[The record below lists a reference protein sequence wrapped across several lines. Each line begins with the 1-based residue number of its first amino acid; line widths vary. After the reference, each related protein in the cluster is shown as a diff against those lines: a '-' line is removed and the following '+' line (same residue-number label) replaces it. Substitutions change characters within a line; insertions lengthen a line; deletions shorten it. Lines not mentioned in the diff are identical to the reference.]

1 MDKLATSINTF
12 NKCAGVYQN
21 KFMVMDLYNDS
32 YDLFC
37 EKVKVENPKV
47 LEIGCGPGNITRY
60 LLKKRPDFKL
70 LGIDLAEK
78 MIDLAKANIPNAE
91 FQVMDCRN
99 ISTINE
105 KFDAIIAGFCMPFLS
120 NDECF
125 ALICDMATL
134 LNPGGAIYFSTMEGD
149 DSRSGFE
156 TTSFSEQE
164 LIYFHYHQRDFLKKQ
179 LEMSGFQNIQL
190 ITQDYPE
197 PDGTFT
203 TDLIFLAEKSY

>member
-1 MDKLATSINTF
+1 MDKLTTTINTF
-12 NKCAGVYQN
+12 NKCADGYQS
-21 KFMVMDLYNDS
+21 KFMTMDLYNDS

-37 EKVKVENPKV
+37 DRVNKENPKV

-91 FQVMDCRN
+91 FQVLDCRN

-120 NDECF
+120 NDECS
-125 ALICDMATL
+125 ALIHDMATL
-134 LNPGGAIYFSTMEGD
+134 LNTGGVIYVSTMEGD

-156 TTSFSEQE
+156 TTSFSGQE
-164 LIYFHYHQRDFLKKQ
+164 LIYFQYHQRDFLKKQ
-179 LEMSGFQNIQL
+179 LEIYGFQNIQL
-190 ITQDYPE
+190 ITKDYPE
-197 PDGTFT
+197 PDGTYT
-203 TDLIFLAEKSY
+203 TDLIFLASKS

>member
-1 MDKLATSINTF
+1 MDKLTTTIDTF
-12 NKCAGVYQN
+12 NKCAVGYQN
-21 KFMVMDLYNDS
+21 KFMVMDLYDDS

-37 EKVKVENPKV
+37 ERVKGGNPKV

-78 MIDLAKANIPNAE
+78 MVDLAKVNIPEAE

-120 NDECF
+120 NDECSE
-125 ALICDMATL
+125 LIHHMATL
-134 LNPGGAIYFSTMEGD
+134 LNPGGTVYFSTMEGD

-156 TTSFSEQE
+156 TTSFSQQE
-164 LIYFHYHQRDFLKKQ
+164 LIYFHYHQSDFLKKQ
-179 LEMSGFQNIQL
+179 LEMNGFQNIKL

-197 PDGTFT
+197 QDGTFT
-203 TDLIFLAEKSY
+203 TDLIYIATK